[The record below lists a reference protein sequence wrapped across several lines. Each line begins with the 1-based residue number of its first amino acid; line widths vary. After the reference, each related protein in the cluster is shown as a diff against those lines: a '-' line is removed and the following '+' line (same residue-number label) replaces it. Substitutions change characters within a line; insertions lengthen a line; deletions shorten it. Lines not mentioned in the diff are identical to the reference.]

1 MAMKTTANL
10 SRLWAAAA
18 LTLGIAAC
26 GGGGDDAPP
35 APPPPAPP
43 PAPTNFY
50 YQTKTPYA
58 PQQEAASYEAA
69 PSGYTAVYT
78 ELVARHG
85 SRGLSSL
92 KYDLAIYN
100 MWLKAASEGA
110 LTDLGLKLGPDVLK
124 LMKANF
130 LLGYG
135 VPGISKPGYG
145 NETQV
150 GIDEHT
156 NLAKRMLAR
165 HAALFEQVAAGAAT
179 SPRRIEVVTSGVDRA
194 VDSGAFF
201 VKGLLAAQ
209 PKLADLV
216 SYPPAP
222 APYPSTA
229 PVAQPAGTDRFLLYF
244 HKLVPATDLVA
255 NTADPLYATYQDSL
269 AFQKWLKDADLAAK
283 QAAILADPAAKTA
296 GRIVLERLFTKA
308 FVDKIDAGTYSFA
321 NTGSFTFTSADGK
334 FTSTLAGDGETPI
347 GSLAEAASRLYEL
360 YVIAPAMKAEAGVD
374 FAPYMPLEQAK
385 YFAFTQDAS
394 DFYKMGPGIT
404 EKGNVTWRM
413 AQHLE
418 DDFFNQVDAIA
429 KGQLNN
435 VAKLRFAH
443 AEIIIP
449 FASKLGLKNV
459 LQQAPLASMYSYEN
473 NPWRGDYVS
482 PMAANMQ
489 WDVLRN
495 ASGQLLV
502 KMLFNEKETDFKA
515 ACDDARLSSSSHY
528 YDYTKLKACYG
539 YTPAP

>member
-1 MAMKTTANL
+1 MKTTA
-10 SRLWAAAA
+10 RLFLQTWAIAS
-18 LTLGIAAC
+18 LTLGLAAC
-26 GGGGDDAPP
+26 GGGDDAPAPTP
-35 APPPPAPP
+35 APPPPPA
-43 PAPTNFY
+43 APTNFY

-58 PQQEAASYEAA
+58 PQQDAASYEAP
-69 PSGYTAVYT
+69 PSGYSTVYT

-92 KYDLAIYN
+92 KYDLAVYN

-156 NLAKRMLAR
+156 NLAKRLLSR
-165 HAALFEQVAAGAAT
+165 HAALFEQVVGAAAT

-201 VKGLLAAQ
+201 VKGMLATQ

-216 SYPPAP
+216 SYPAAP
-222 APYPSTA
+222 GPYPASA

-244 HKLVPATDLVA
+244 HKLVAATDLVSSA
-255 NTADPLYATYQDSL
+255 SDPLYTTYQDSL
-269 AFQKWLKDADLAAK
+269 AFQKWLKDSDLAAK

-296 GRIVLERLFTKA
+296 GRVVLERLFTKA
-308 FVDKIDAGTYSFA
+308 FVDKIESGAYSFA
-321 NTGSFTFTSADGK
+321 NTGSFTYSSADGK
-334 FTSTLAGDGETPI
+334 FTSTLSGDGETPI
-347 GSLAEAASRLYEL
+347 GNLAEAASRIYEL

-374 FAPYMPLEQAK
+374 FSPYMPLEQAK
-385 YFAFTQDAS
+385 YFAFTQDAA

-404 EKGNVTWRM
+404 EKGSVTWKM

-429 KGQLNN
+429 KGQLGK

-459 LQQAPLASMYSYEN
+459 LQQVPLATMYSYEN

-489 WDVLRN
+489 WDVVRN
-495 ASGQLLV
+495 ASGTLLV

-515 ACDDARLSSSSHY
+515 DCDGARYAAGSHF

-539 YTPAP
+539 HTPAP

>member
-1 MAMKTTANL
+1 
-10 SRLWAAAA
+10 
-18 LTLGIAAC
+18 
-26 GGGGDDAPP
+26 
-35 APPPPAPP
+35 
-43 PAPTNFY
+43 

-58 PQQEAASYEAA
+58 PQQDTATYEAPPA
-69 PSGYTAVYT
+69 GYSTVYT
-78 ELVARHG
+78 ELMARHG

-92 KYDLAIYN
+92 KYDLVVYN

-135 VPGISKPGYG
+135 VPGITTPGYG

-156 NLAKRMLAR
+156 ALAKRLLTR
-165 HAALFEQVAAGAAT
+165 NKALFDQVAADAAT
-179 SPRRIEVVTSGVDRA
+179 SPRKIEVVTSGVDRA

-201 VKGLLAAQ
+201 VKSLVASQ
-209 PKLADLV
+209 PKLNDLLV
-216 SYPPAP
+216 YPAAP
-222 APYPSTA
+222 GPYPVAA

-244 HKLVPATDLVA
+244 HKLVASTDLVSNA
-255 NTADPLYATYQDSL
+255 ADPLYQTYQDSQ
-269 AFQKWLKDADLAAK
+269 AFQKWLKDPDLAAK

-296 GRIVLERLFTKA
+296 GRAVLERLFTKA
-308 FVDKIDAGTYSFA
+308 FVDKIESGAYSFA
-321 NTGSFTFTSADGK
+321 NTGTFTFTSADGK
-334 FTSTLAGDGETPI
+334 FTSTLTGDGATPI
-347 GSLAEAASRLYEL
+347 TSAAEAASRIYEL

-385 YFAFTQDAS
+385 YFAFTQDAA

-404 EKGNVTWRM
+404 EKGSVTWKM

-429 KGQLNN
+429 KGQLGR

-443 AEIIIP
+443 AEIVIP

-459 LQQAPLASMYSYEN
+459 LAQLPLASLYNYEN

-482 PMAANMQ
+482 PMAANVQ
-489 WDVLRN
+489 WDVARN
-495 ASGQLLV
+495 ASGGLLV

-515 ACDDARLSSSSHY
+515 ECDGARYAAGSHY
-528 YDYTKLKACYG
+528 YDYSKLKACYG
-539 YTPAP
+539 HTPAL